1 MQCAWF
7 NRYCVLMDMDSAS
20 DKLTSENTIDVDEG
34 DCAYKVVDE
43 NHRNYD
49 YVMEARVQPGKRF
62 PAIFPGVSGAR
73 RRQDS
78 RLGVSRIPLLEM
90 SGAGREGF
98 YQQRLLLSL
107 AWWCSTPVETIAIDG
122 KEALQWTF
130 HWSPPSPDD
139 VGGANMEP
147 EVMKIAA
154 VPEKGFSF
162 EERCKQLE
170 VKFGDAE
177 LGVVCACCAAGA
189 SNSTCDSCRYC
200 TGWHRC
206 RKHPGAGLVWKAGTL
221 HAGRLD
227 IQRMLFNLHRRQIP
241 TSVLE
246 EKAAEYAASEYLSE
260 AEAKGILD
268 VIRAER
274 GESGVANDGALDGE
288 GGPVNPGL
296 SRRLT
301 REEIE
306 AKLDKNIE
314 MMKAGG
320 EDGVETDQFRVFNFI
335 IEQLEHGEKPLRL
348 MIQASAGTGKSF
360 LLTSVFLWAVLKNI
374 NTKAC
379 APTGIQALLAPTP
392 KSMEEVEHAFWES

>member
-1 MQCAWF
+1 M
-7 NRYCVLMDMDSAS
+7 S
-20 DKLTSENTIDVDEG
+20 DKLTSENTIEFAEG
-34 DCAYKVVDE
+34 DCEYKVFDQ

-62 PAIFPGVSGAR
+62 PAVFPGVSGAR

-78 RLGVSRIPLLEM
+78 RLGVSRTPLLEM

-107 AWWCSTPVETIAIDG
+107 AWWCSTPVEVLSIDG

-130 HWSPPSPDD
+130 QWSPPSADEI
-139 VGGANMEP
+139 GGAHLHP
-147 EVMKIAA
+147 ETMKIAT
-154 VPEKGFSF
+154 VPERGFSF

-177 LGVVCACCAAGA
+177 LGVVCPCCAAGA
-189 SNSTCDSCRYC
+189 SNSSCDSCRFC

-206 RKHPGAGLVWKAGTL
+206 SSRPGSGLVWKAGTL

-227 IQRMLFNLHRRQIP
+227 IQRMLFNLHRRLIP

-246 EKAAEYAASEYLSE
+246 EKAAEYVASEYISE
-260 AEAKGILD
+260 AEAKYILD

-274 GESGVANDGALDGE
+274 GESGVANHAALDGD
-288 GGPVNPGL
+288 GPVNPGL

-301 REEIE
+301 PEEIE
-306 AKLDKNIE
+306 AKLADNIE
-314 MMKAGG
+314 KMKAGG
-320 EDGVETDQFRVFNFI
+320 EEGVETDQYRVFNFI

-360 LLTSVFLWAVLKNI
+360 LLTSVFLWAVLKDMK
-374 NTKAC
+374 TKAC
-379 APTGIQALLAPTP
+379 APTGIQPSLVTMRL
-392 KSMEEVEHAFWES
+392 